1 MPTPPDQMGAL
12 DDLRKSINRSFPE
25 LKEKK
30 VFWLRKASIL
40 KVGGC
45 VCVHVCMCARTRA
58 GRQGGVPQA

>member
-1 MPTPPDQMGAL
+1 VRIPETLVCAMEFINMPTPPDQMGAL

-45 VCVHVCMCARTRA
+45 V
-58 GRQGGVPQA
+58 

>member
-1 MPTPPDQMGAL
+1 MEFINMPTPPDQMGAL

-45 VCVHVCMCARTRA
+45 V
-58 GRQGGVPQA
+58 